1 MDLQYV
7 ALQIYLHK
15 GVDVEYAY
23 AMAHEFLE
31 YKIIYD
37 KTKREIE
44 QNRQLNEHY
53 SRMRENKVADSDPI
67 TEDVFL
73 SKHQPF

>member
-1 MDLQYV
+1 MDFQYV

-15 GVDVEYAY
+15 DVNVEYAY

-31 YKIIYD
+31 YKTIYD
-37 KTKREIE
+37 AKKADEANYHKNMRSAKTT
-44 QNRQLNEHY
+44 
-53 SRMRENKVADSDPI
+53 DSDLI

-73 SKHQPF
+73 SKTDPFS